1 MIWKINIF
9 IKGEFVMVP
18 QNFII
23 NNENQK
29 WLFNEQEDLCS
40 HGEIYPVLTG
50 SKTPT
55 SKFG

>member
-1 MIWKINIF
+1 
-9 IKGEFVMVP
+9 MVP